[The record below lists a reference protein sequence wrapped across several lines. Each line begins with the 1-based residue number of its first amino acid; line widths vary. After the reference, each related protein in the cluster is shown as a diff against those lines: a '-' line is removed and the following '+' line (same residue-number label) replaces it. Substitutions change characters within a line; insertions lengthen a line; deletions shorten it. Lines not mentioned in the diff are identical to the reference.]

1 MTKPLVVSWSGGK
14 DSTLALHEIL
24 NNRNYEVHS
33 LITTVTEGYDRIS
46 IHGVRNELLEKQVQS
61 IGLPLHKVSIP
72 KDSTNEQYESALKKV
87 LLKFKNKGINEIVF
101 GDIFLE
107 DVKKYRDE
115 LLNKLNMKGVY
126 PIWKKDSKELARKFI
141 ELGFKAVT
149 TCVDSQQID
158 KKFVGREYDS
168 EFLNDLPNSADHCG
182 ENGEFH
188 TFVYDGPLFDKKI
201 DFTKGEIVFRDD
213 RFYYCDLILN

>member
-14 DSTLALHEIL
+14 DSTLALNEIL
-24 NNRNYEVHS
+24 NNTDYEVHT

-72 KDSTNEQYESALKKV
+72 KDSKNEQYESALKKV
-87 LLKFKNKGINEIVF
+87 LLKFKNEGINEIVF

-115 LLNKLNMKGVY
+115 LLDRLDMKGVY
-126 PIWKKDSKELARKFI
+126 PIWKKDSKQLASKFI

-168 EFLNDLPNSADHCG
+168 GFLNDLPGTADPCG

-188 TFVYDGPLFDKKI
+188 TFVYDGPLFNEKI
-201 DFTKGEIVFRDD
+201 SFNKGEVVLRDN

>member
-14 DSTLALHEIL
+14 DSTLALNEIL
-24 NNRNYEVHS
+24 NNTDYEVHT

-72 KDSTNEQYESALKKV
+72 KDSKNEQYESALKKV
-87 LLKFKNKGINEIVF
+87 LLKFKNEGINEIMF
-101 GDIFLE
+101 GDIFLQ

-115 LLNKLNMKGVY
+115 LLDRLDMKGVY

-149 TCVDSQQID
+149 TCVDFQQID

-168 EFLNDLPNSADHCG
+168 GFLNDLPGTADPCG

-188 TFVYDGPLFDKKI
+188 TFVYDGPLFNEKI
-201 DFTKGEIVFRDD
+201 SFNKGEVVLRDN

>member
-14 DSTLALHEIL
+14 DSTLALNEIL
-24 NNRNYEVHS
+24 NNTDYEVHS
-33 LITTVTEGYDRIS
+33 LITTVTEGYNRIS

-72 KDSTNEQYESALKKV
+72 KDSKNEQYESALKKV
-87 LLKFKNKGINEIVF
+87 LLKFKNEGINEIVF

-115 LLNKLNMKGVY
+115 LLNKLDMKGVY

-201 DFTKGEIVFRDD
+201 YFTKGEIVFRDD